1 MLALN
6 NGERKSGKMRNG
18 IATSLLPVAL
28 YGGWLFAVSKHQS
41 KVISSE
47 KMGKGSLEE
56 ASCTLWWMTMCIFGA
71 KILPTSKWNILPE
84 DFHV

>member
-1 MLALN
+1 
-6 NGERKSGKMRNG
+6 MRNG

-28 YGGWLFAVSKHQS
+28 YGGWIFAVSKHQS

-71 KILPTSKWNILPE
+71 KILLTSKWNILPE